1 MEWALHAVALNP
13 PFGQSRIAMR
23 TVLRQRE
30 KFPVHPEDGDICP
43 FNYAAYRL
51 VFDKVVQRTDEVPPQ
66 RHGRITHTGIT
77 RSVRSEEHT
86 SELQSLMRSSYAV
99 FCLKKTTKTMKHH
112 KTRNQQQY
120 TQARTSKT

>member
-23 TVLRQRE
+23 TVIRQRE

-51 VFDKVVQRTDEVPPQ
+51 VFDKVVQRTDEVQPQ

-77 RSVRSEEHT
+77 RSVSTRAFSKIDRLALKRQPPSRSEK
-86 SELQSLMRSSYAV
+86 RRAG
-99 FCLKKTTKTMKHH
+99 
-112 KTRNQQQY
+112 
-120 TQARTSKT
+120 

>member
-23 TVLRQRE
+23 TVIRQRE
-30 KFPVHPEDGDICP
+30 QFPVHPEDGDICP

-77 RSVRSEEHT
+77 RSVSPRAFSKIALLDLYRHPPSVRT
-86 SELQSLMRSSYAV
+86 DRKRKR
-99 FCLKKTTKTMKHH
+99 LK
-112 KTRNQQQY
+112 
-120 TQARTSKT
+120 S